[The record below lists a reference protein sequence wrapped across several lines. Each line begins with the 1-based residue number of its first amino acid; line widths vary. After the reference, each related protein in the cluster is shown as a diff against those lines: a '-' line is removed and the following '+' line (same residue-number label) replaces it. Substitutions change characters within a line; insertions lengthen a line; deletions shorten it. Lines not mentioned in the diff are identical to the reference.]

1 MRALQQMSLDG
12 PGGLR
17 LAPDTARPRPGRGE
31 VLIRVAAAGVNF
43 VDIARARGTFGD
55 NPTPPFVAGFEAA
68 GEVVAVGDAVA
79 APALGA
85 TVVGAGAGAFAEY
98 MVVPAAAAVPV
109 PTGWSAQQA
118 LGLAINWPTALAAL
132 TLGRLSAGETVLI
145 HAAAGAT
152 GQAALTLARHRG
164 ARVIGAAS
172 AHKRDVV
179 HAAGADH
186 VVDARDRDL
195 AAIVLELTGGRGA
208 DLVIES
214 AGGAAFDASLAA
226 TRRVTGRLV
235 VLGLAGGNAAVSTWD
250 LVYRHPVQ
258 IIGFNL
264 GALVRTAPSIVG
276 QVMGE
281 LGALIAAGVVGP
293 TRPTT
298 YPLADGARALADLE
312 SRATVG
318 KLALLP

>member
-1 MRALQQMSLDG
+1 
-12 PGGLR
+12 
-17 LAPDTARPRPGRGE
+17 
-31 VLIRVAAAGVNF
+31 
-43 VDIARARGTFGD
+43 
-55 NPTPPFVAGFEAA
+55 VAGFVAA
-68 GEVVAVGDAVA
+68 GEVVALGDAVA

-85 TVVGAGAGAFAEY
+85 TVVSAGAGAFAEY
-98 MVVPAAAAVPV
+98 MVVPAAAAVPA
-109 PTGWSAQQA
+109 PTGWSAEQA

-186 VVDARDRDL
+186 VLDARDPDL
-195 AAIVLELTGGRGA
+195 AASVLELTGGRGA

-214 AGGAAFDASLAA
+214 AGGASFDASLAA

-235 VLGLAGGNAAVSTWD
+235 VLGLAGGNAAVGTWD

-264 GALVRTAPSIVG
+264 GALFRTAPSIVG

-281 LGALIAAGVVGP
+281 LAALIAAGVVGRA
-293 TRPTT
+293 RPTT
-298 YPLADGARALADLE
+298 YPLADGARALVDLE
-312 SRATVG
+312 RRATVG